1 MKEDL
6 CDRFGKASWQWH
18 AGMMSCIAPKNFRFK
33 YVICLIRESWFT
45 ATFSW
50 AHLVLPSE
58 DAARLLLEPRGYQM
72 EREGAHSISGGF
84 SAGRIGSIHSN
95 GDRLE
100 LIAER
105 YGSHHTICQVGW

>member
-1 MKEDL
+1 MRADL
-6 CDRFGKASWQWH
+6 Q
-18 AGMMSCIAPKNFRFK
+18 P
-33 YVICLIRESWFT
+33 
-45 ATFSW
+45 
-50 AHLVLPSE
+50 PSPE
-58 DAARLLLEPRGYQM
+58 RTWSSPARLLLELRGYQM

-105 YGSHHTICQVGW
+105 YGSHHTICQVG